1 MRLPKFVATLATVT
15 FFALPMPATA
25 DPQFECL
32 SATGHNDAAR
42 VDWCTQALVWE
53 AENGAD
59 IMDFEPD
66 LLLARSKAYQG
77 LGNIGAARADLKEA
91 RRITELLP
99 EALLKVAAAMIEIGD
114 SGNGV
119 EAATLV
125 AGYNDE
131 DSSLALEPVSVH
143 GIMLSP
149 RSLAGLAECRNGQDA
164 AARAAFAKSAVN
176 GALKMACA
184 AGFGAAN
191 CDDEPKLA
199 LDAWIGAMC
208 PKP

>member
-1 MRLPKFVATLATVT
+1 MRLPSIVAALATVT
-15 FFALPMPATA
+15 LFALPIPALA

-32 SATGHNDAAR
+32 SGTDHNDAAR
-42 VDWCTQALVWE
+42 VDWCTQALAWE
-53 AENGAD
+53 AKNGAD
-59 IMDFEPD
+59 VMDFEPD

-99 EALLKVAAAMIEIGD
+99 EQLLKVAAAMIEIGD

-131 DSSLALEPVSVH
+131 DSSLALQPVAVH

-149 RSLAGLAECRNGQDA
+149 RSLAGLAECRNGQDEA
-164 AARAAFAKSAVN
+164 AKAAFAKSAAN

-184 AGFGAAN
+184 AGFGAAT
-191 CDDEPKLA
+191 CGDQPKLA
-199 LDAWIGAMC
+199 MDAWVGAMC